1 MDPTRLCFVFLVA
14 FLCSLAIIA
23 AEETTLELTGPNVCT
38 EQEVS
43 KKTVNI
49 STLTTASF
57 LEYEICFNIPPK
69 CPKWVTK
76 HIPKWREETIERV
89 INVAK
94 CCQGYEVTGKTCS
107 PVCSQSCV
115 NGKCVEPETCACLP
129 GFSGVAC
136 SEVGCPNG
144 NWGPDCSQP
153 CPCENDGHCEPK
165 SGLCQCLPGYEGLH
179 CQNKCSGLKYG
190 QGCEKK
196 CKCGRG
202 SSCHHVT
209 GECINCPRGTY
220 GQDCAQTCECS
231 QNGTALCFH
240 ENGNCFC
247 KTNFYGRLCEMH
259 CPFGY
264 LNGKCLQEMQDG
276 ECNCASDLYRC
287 DPELGCVCKDG
298 LDCEG
303 GTQIINFAS
312 LSNQD
317 GSSSNSSVGIIVASV
332 FVLAIIVTIL
342 VVMYYRR
349 RMRRLKNDL
358 QNRSVKYIENSMHS
372 PLRDMA
378 QKHDLVLTNADP
390 YLSDNDGVSNRPNN
404 AMAINIPS
412 GSGFESGR
420 PEKNINI
427 DNFKLGK
434 EEHVGED
441 EGQGTSKGARS
452 WPKGACRIDPDEVSD
467 DGEEPGDFPIHHEPA
482 DINVYQ
488 DFSPTK
494 ERNNAKLADLNRK
507 LNKPNVNVILNNV
520 RDTATPTKS
529 EQPHQRDDEDP
540 KLTVRLKPNNI

>member
-1 MDPTRLCFVFLVA
+1 MASFSLWIVCLCWFIAVF
-14 FLCSLAIIA
+14 A
-23 AEETTLELTGPNVCT
+23 AEQETTLNLNGPNVCT

-43 KKTVNI
+43 QKKVNI

-57 LEYEICFNIPPK
+57 LEYELCFNIPPK

-76 HIPKWREETIERV
+76 HMPKWREETIERV
-89 INVAK
+89 INVVK
-94 CCQGYEVTGKTCS
+94 CCQGYQVTGSTCS
-107 PVCSQSCV
+107 PVCTQSCL

-129 GFSGVAC
+129 GFSGKAC
-136 SEVGCPNG
+136 NLVGCPNG

-153 CPCENDGHCEPK
+153 CNCENDGHCEPT

-179 CQNKCSGLKYG
+179 CQKKCSGLKYG
-190 QGCEKK
+190 QGCAKK
-196 CKCGRG
+196 CKCGPG

-209 GECINCPRGTY
+209 GECINCPQGTY
-220 GQDCAQTCECS
+220 GQDCAQNCECAK
-231 QNGTALCFH
+231 NGTALCFH

-247 KTNFYGRLCEMH
+247 QTNFYGRLCEMH

-287 DPELGCVCKDG
+287 DSELGCVCKDG

-317 GSSSNSSVGIIVASV
+317 PNSSNSSLGLIVALV
-332 FVLAIIVTIL
+332 IILAIIMAIL
-342 VVMYYRR
+342 VAIYYRR
-349 RMRRLKNDL
+349 RMRRLKDDL

-378 QKHDLVLTNADP
+378 QKHDLVVTNADP
-390 YLSDNDGVSNRPNN
+390 YLSDNDGIKNLPNN
-404 AMAINIPS
+404 ATAIHMPS
-412 GSGFESGR
+412 GSGSQAGR
-420 PEKNINI
+420 PEKNTNI

-434 EEHVGED
+434 D
-441 EGQGTSKGARS
+441 ELLAEAQGTPRAARS
-452 WPKGACRIDPDEVSD
+452 WADGACRIDPDEVSD
-467 DGEEPGDFPIHHEPA
+467 NGEEPEDIPFHHEPA

-488 DFSPTK
+488 EFSPTK

-520 RDTATPTKS
+520 RDTDSTTNS
-529 EQPHQRDDEDP
+529 HSNQRNDEDP
-540 KLTVRLKPNNI
+540 KLTVRLKHNNL